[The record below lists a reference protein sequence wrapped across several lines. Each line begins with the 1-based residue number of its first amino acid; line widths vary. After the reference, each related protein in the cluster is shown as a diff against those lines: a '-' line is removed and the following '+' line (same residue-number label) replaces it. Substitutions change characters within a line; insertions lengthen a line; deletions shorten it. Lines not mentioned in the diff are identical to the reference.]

1 MKTLKKTFLVLSDI
15 VVIVEPSNM
24 EVFTSFYNM
33 EVFIANQIAGII
45 KRKLL
50 HALSMEKFN

>member
-24 EVFTSFYNM
+24 EVFTTFYNM

-50 HALSMEKFN
+50 HALSMEKFT

>member
-33 EVFIANQIAGII
+33 EVFTANQIAGII

-50 HALSMEKFN
+50 HALSIEKFT